1 MSESVFN
8 EPLLEP
14 DEIML
19 ISELGPVY
27 SIYKTIK
34 SEIGRFKDEIQPTW
48 KFYGKKNGW
57 LLKLMSGKKNV
68 LFVIPQ
74 NKSFRISFTFG
85 DSVFQEIMSSS
96 ISEKLKNEFSKA
108 NKYAEGRTIQLT
120 VENEEILK
128 DIMTLIHIKMK

>member
-8 EPLLEP
+8 EPLVVP
-14 DEIML
+14 DEKML

-68 LFVIPQ
+68 LFVVPQ
-74 NKSFRISFTFG
+74 N
-85 DSVFQEIMSSS
+85 
-96 ISEKLKNEFSKA
+96 
-108 NKYAEGRTIQLT
+108 
-120 VENEEILK
+120 
-128 DIMTLIHIKMK
+128 

>member
-8 EPLLEP
+8 EPLVVP
-14 DEIML
+14 DEKML

-57 LLKLMSGKKNV
+57 LLKLMSGKKKCYLSSLKINV
-68 LFVIPQ
+68 LGFLLLLAKV
-74 NKSFRISFTFG
+74 
-85 DSVFQEIMSSS
+85 
-96 ISEKLKNEFSKA
+96 FSK
-108 NKYAEGRTIQLT
+108 K
-120 VENEEILK
+120 
-128 DIMTLIHIKMK
+128 